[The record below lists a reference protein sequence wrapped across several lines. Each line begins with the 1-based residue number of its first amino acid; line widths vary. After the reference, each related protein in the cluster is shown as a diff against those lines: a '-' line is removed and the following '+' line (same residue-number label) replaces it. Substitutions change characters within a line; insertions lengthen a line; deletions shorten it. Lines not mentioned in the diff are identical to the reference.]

1 VNLRIV
7 LLFSLFTTL
16 LIGSFLQAS
25 GVQMTVF
32 LSPQL
37 NSSDVIFTGVRFIT
51 IKYDPGSALA
61 KQFSG
66 KTERVSFTMKATE
79 DGMPRVISVI
89 NQDIANQKKSPVRIE
104 NATIDY
110 RGEIRGDPD
119 KVSLSYK
126 VELRPTLTNYV
137 LQKGQN
143 QPAVLDLDWRGVV
156 ISQPLVLDTPK
167 YGKISINYPIG
178 LIQAINPQLANK
190 LLNSPASSIMT
201 DPLFNFQDIGRSMD
215 TWHFLFDPTGSQAGS
230 AGMLTAQGGA
240 RAVSVYSLGESSF
253 REGTLTEKVS
263 DITATVDGQQV
274 GIHAATPPPSAQIQ
288 ISGFSRIQK
297 SGASELAF
305 VSDQA
310 PAGTETATGGFPI
323 QVLLILGGMMGAVA
337 VFVLLKTRK

>member
-1 VNLRIV
+1 
-7 LLFSLFTTL
+7 
-16 LIGSFLQAS
+16 
-25 GVQMTVF
+25 MTVF

-89 NQDIANQKKSPVRIE
+89 NQDIANQMKSPVRIE

-156 ISQPLVLDTPK
+156 ISQPLV
-167 YGKISINYPIG
+167 IRHS
-178 LIQAINPQLANK
+178 
-190 LLNSPASSIMT
+190 
-201 DPLFNFQDIGRSMD
+201 
-215 TWHFLFDPTGSQAGS
+215 
-230 AGMLTAQGGA
+230 
-240 RAVSVYSLGESSF
+240 
-253 REGTLTEKVS
+253 KVW
-263 DITATVDGQQV
+263 
-274 GIHAATPPPSAQIQ
+274 
-288 ISGFSRIQK
+288 
-297 SGASELAF
+297 
-305 VSDQA
+305 
-310 PAGTETATGGFPI
+310 
-323 QVLLILGGMMGAVA
+323 
-337 VFVLLKTRK
+337 

>member
-1 VNLRIV
+1 M
-7 LLFSLFTTL
+7 FSLFTTL

-89 NQDIANQKKSPVRIE
+89 NQDIANQMKSPVRIE

-253 REGTLTEKVS
+253 REGTS
-263 DITATVDGQQV
+263 N
-274 GIHAATPPPSAQIQ
+274 
-288 ISGFSRIQK
+288 
-297 SGASELAF
+297 
-305 VSDQA
+305 
-310 PAGTETATGGFPI
+310 
-323 QVLLILGGMMGAVA
+323 
-337 VFVLLKTRK
+337 